1 MSDNPLDLSPDQE
14 SRIRERA
21 YHLWERDGR
30 PNGRA
35 AEYWERARE
44 LEAIAAHPG
53 AGLKPNPMTEHSGA
67 TAEQPVE
74 EAALMENL
82 GEFPDRFTDQGERLT
97 SPMTKRKAART
108 ARAR

>member
-1 MSDNPLDLSPDQE
+1 
-14 SRIRERA
+14 
-21 YHLWERDGR
+21 
-30 PNGRA
+30 
-35 AEYWERARE
+35 
-44 LEAIAAHPG
+44 
-53 AGLKPNPMTEHSGA
+53 MTEHSGA